1 MAKEDMKMDKK
12 QDVALIKKAMKQ
24 HDAQEHK
31 GSKGTTLKLKK
42 GGPTSLD
49 RKTYGKNLS
58 RAMNQRGG

>member
-1 MAKEDMKMDKK
+1 
-12 QDVALIKKAMKQ
+12 
-24 HDAQEHK
+24 
-31 GSKGTTLKLKK
+31 LKLKK